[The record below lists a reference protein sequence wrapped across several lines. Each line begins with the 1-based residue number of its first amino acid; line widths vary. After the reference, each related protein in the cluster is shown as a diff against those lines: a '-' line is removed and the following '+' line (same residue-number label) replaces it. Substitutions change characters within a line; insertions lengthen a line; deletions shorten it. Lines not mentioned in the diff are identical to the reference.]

1 MKKTIIH
8 TDQAPLP
15 IGPYSQAV
23 ETSSAQGLLFVSG
36 QIAIDP
42 ATNELIEGDVKAE
55 AEQVMKNLAQIL
67 KKAGYTFEN
76 IVKTSIFLRDMA
88 DFAVVNEVYGAYF
101 EANPPARETVAVV
114 GLPKNVHVE
123 ISVIAAKS

>member
-1 MKKTIIH
+1 MKKTVIH
-8 TDQAPLP
+8 TEQAPLP
-15 IGPYSQAV
+15 IGPYSQAI

-67 KKAGYTFEN
+67 KKAGYGFEN

-101 EANPPARETVAVV
+101 KADPPARETVAVV
-114 GLPKNVHVE
+114 GLPKNVRVE
-123 ISVIAAKS
+123 ISVIATK